1 MLIKKSV
8 AMVIDWPTIDIDS
21 FDFATFS
28 RKQRPYSEAKQEYE
42 KQVDELSD
50 WLDNARH
57 YAVAWGHGGPA
68 EYQRDLKLEAL
79 VPVIRGELPVLVF
92 ASRVREIRE
101 AVEFCDKQKIKMIL
115 AGGAESYK
123 VKDLLRSKN
132 IPVIL
137 QPTLT
142 EPLDEDDPYDRS
154 LTTAAELADA
164 HVKFAFGS
172 FDNSF
177 ARRLGQQAANAVAHG
192 LAYDEALKAVTIYP
206 AQIFGLSDQLG
217 TLENGKIANIIV
229 TNGDPLELTT
239 DVRYL
244 FIKGQLTS
252 TDNKHKAEY
261 EKYLNRPKA
270 K

>member
-1 MLIKKSV
+1 MLIKGV
-8 AMVIDWPTIDIDS
+8 ASKVVGWPTIARS
-21 FDFATFS
+21 FDFTTFS
-28 RKQRPYSEAKQEYE
+28 RKSKPYTEAKQEYD

-57 YAVAWGHGGPA
+57 YAQAWGHGGPA

-92 ASRVREIRE
+92 ASRAHEIRS

-115 AGGAESYK
+115 AGGARSHK
-123 VKDLLRSKN
+123 VKTSCVRKIS
-132 IPVIL
+132 PVIL
-137 QPTLT
+137 QPSLT

-154 LTTAAELADA
+154 MTEAAELSEA
-164 HVKFAFGS
+164 HIKFAFGS

-206 AQIFGLSDQLG
+206 AQIFGLADQLG

-229 TNGDPLELTT
+229 TNGDPLEITT

-252 TDNKHKAEY
+252 TDNKHKSLY